1 MGKSIDINLE
11 EELGRILDEY
21 MDDVEETANKVIN
34 QVAKEA
40 AQKLKDTSPRDDT
53 GKYAGKYAEGWTV
66 KKGKKLDAVV
76 YNATRP
82 GLTHLLEESHPI
94 RNQFGTWGRSTARP
108 HIAPVR
114 EWAEEEV
121 VKRIEEELG

>member
-21 MDDVEETANKVIN
+21 MDDVEETASKVIN

-40 AQKLKDTSPRDDT
+40 AQKLKDTSPRDT
-53 GKYAGKYAEGWTV
+53 GKYASGWKV
-66 KKGKKLDAVV
+66 KKGKKLNAVV

-94 RNQFGTWGRSTARP
+94 RNQYGTYDPYKGQK

-121 VKRIEEELG
+121 VKRIEEALG

>member
-21 MDDVEETANKVIN
+21 MDDVEETASKVIN
-34 QVAKEA
+34 QVAREA
-40 AQKLKDTSPRDDT
+40 ARKLKDASPKKT
-53 GKYAGKYAEGWTV
+53 GKYASGWTV

-94 RNQFGTWGRSTARP
+94 RNQYGTWGRSTARP

-121 VKRIEEELG
+121 VKRIEEALG

>member
-11 EELGRILDEY
+11 DELGRILDEY

-40 AQKLKDTSPRDDT
+40 AQKLKDTSPRKT
-53 GKYAGKYAEGWTV
+53 GKYASGWTV
-66 KKGKKLDAVV
+66 KKGKKLNAVV

-94 RNQFGTWGRSTARP
+94 RNQYGTWGRSTARP

-121 VKRIEEELG
+121 VKRIEEALG

>member
-11 EELGRILDEY
+11 DELGRILDEY

-34 QVAKEA
+34 QVAREA

-53 GKYAGKYAEGWTV
+53 GKYAGKYAEGWTL
-66 KKGKKLDAVV
+66 KRGKKLNAVV
-76 YNATRP
+76 YNATKP
-82 GLTHLLEESHPI
+82 WLTHLLENGHVV
-94 RNQFGTWGRSTARP
+94 RNQFGTYDPYKGKK
-108 HIAPVR
+108 HIKPVR

-121 VKRIEEELG
+121 VKRIEEALG

>member
-1 MGKSIDINLE
+1 MGKTIDINLE
-11 EELGRILDEY
+11 DELGRILDEY
-21 MDDVEETANKVIN
+21 MDDVEETASKVIN

-40 AQKLKDTSPRDDT
+40 TQKLRDASPYDPKNHGQHYRD
-53 GKYAGKYAEGWTV
+53 GWKV

-76 YNATRP
+76 YNATKP
-82 GLTHLLEESHPI
+82 WLTHLLENGHVV
-94 RNQFGTWGRSTARP
+94 RNQYGTYDPYKGKK

-121 VKRIEEELG
+121 VKRIEEALG

>member
-21 MDDVEETANKVIN
+21 MDDVEETASKVIN
-34 QVAKEA
+34 QVAREA
-40 AQKLKDTSPRDDT
+40 AQKLKDTSPKKT
-53 GKYAGKYAEGWTV
+53 GKYASGWKV

-94 RNQFGTWGRSTARP
+94 RNQYGTWGRSTAQP

-121 VKRIEEELG
+121 VKRIEEALG

>member
-40 AQKLKDTSPRDDT
+40 AQKLKDTSPRDT
-53 GKYAGKYAEGWTV
+53 GKYAEGWTV

-121 VKRIEEELG
+121 VKRIEEALG

>member
-21 MDDVEETANKVIN
+21 MDDVEETASKVIN

-40 AQKLKDTSPRDDT
+40 AQKLKDASPKKT
-53 GKYAGKYAEGWTV
+53 GKYADGWKV

-82 GLTHLLEESHPI
+82 ELTHLLENDHVV
-94 RNQFGTWGRSTARP
+94 RNQYGTYDPYKGHP

-121 VKRIEEELG
+121 VKRIEEALG

>member
-21 MDDVEETANKVIN
+21 MDDVEETASKVIN
-34 QVAKEA
+34 QVAREA
-40 AQKLKDTSPRDDT
+40 AQKLKDTSPRDT
-53 GKYAGKYAEGWTV
+53 GKYASGWKV
-66 KKGKKLDAVV
+66 KKGKKLNAVV

-94 RNQFGTWGRSTARP
+94 RNQYGTWGRSTAQP

-121 VKRIEEELG
+121 VKRIEEALG

>member
-21 MDDVEETANKVIN
+21 MDDVEETASKVIN
-34 QVAKEA
+34 QVAREA
-40 AQKLKDTSPRDDT
+40 AQKLKDASPYDKKNNGKHYRD
-53 GKYAGKYAEGWTV
+53 GWKV

-76 YNATRP
+76 YNATKP
-82 GLTHLLEESHPI
+82 WLTHLLENGHVV
-94 RNQFGTWGRSTARP
+94 RNQYGTYDPYEGKK
-108 HIAPVR
+108 HIAPVK

-121 VKRIEEELG
+121 VKRIEEALG

>member
-34 QVAKEA
+34 QVAREA
-40 AQKLKDTSPRDDT
+40 DQKLKDTSPRDT
-53 GKYAGKYAEGWTV
+53 GKYANGWTV
-66 KKGKKLDAVV
+66 KRGKKLDAVV

-94 RNQFGTWGRSTARP
+94 RNQYGAWGRSTAQP

-121 VKRIEEELG
+121 VKRIEEALE

>member
-11 EELGRILDEY
+11 DELGRILDEY

-34 QVAKEA
+34 QVAREA
-40 AQKLKDTSPRDDT
+40 AQKLKDTSPRDT
-53 GKYAGKYAEGWTV
+53 GKYANGWTV
-66 KKGKKLDAVV
+66 KRGKKLDAVV

-121 VKRIEEELG
+121 VKRIEEALE

>member
-11 EELGRILDEY
+11 DKLGRILDEY

-40 AQKLKDTSPRDDT
+40 AQKLKDTSPRDT
-53 GKYAGKYAEGWTV
+53 GKYAEGWTV

-76 YNATRP
+76 HNATRP

-121 VKRIEEELG
+121 VKRIEEALG

>member
-11 EELGRILDEY
+11 DELGRILDEY
-21 MDDVEETANKVIN
+21 MDDVEETASKVIN

-40 AQKLKDTSPRDDT
+40 AQKLKDVSPKKT
-53 GKYAGKYAEGWTV
+53 GKYASGWTV

-94 RNQFGTWGRSTARP
+94 RNQYGTWGRSTARP

-121 VKRIEEELG
+121 VKRIEEALG

>member
-21 MDDVEETANKVIN
+21 MDDVEETASKVIN

-40 AQKLKDTSPRDDT
+40 AQKLKDTSPGD
-53 GKYAGKYAEGWTV
+53 KAGKYASGWKV

-94 RNQFGTWGRSTARP
+94 RNQYGTWGRSAAQP

-121 VKRIEEELG
+121 VKRIEEALG

>member
-40 AQKLKDTSPRDDT
+40 AQKLKDTSPRD
-53 GKYAGKYAEGWTV
+53 
-66 KKGKKLDAVV
+66 
-76 YNATRP
+76 
-82 GLTHLLEESHPI
+82 
-94 RNQFGTWGRSTARP
+94 
-108 HIAPVR
+108 
-114 EWAEEEV
+114 
-121 VKRIEEELG
+121 

>member
-21 MDDVEETANKVIN
+21 MDDVEETASKVIN

-40 AQKLKDTSPRDDT
+40 AQKLKDTSPGD
-53 GKYAGKYAEGWTV
+53 KAGKYASGWTV
-66 KKGKKLDAVV
+66 KKGKKLNAVV

-94 RNQFGTWGRSTARP
+94 RNQYGTWGRSTAQP

-121 VKRIEEELG
+121 VKRIEEALG

>member
-40 AQKLKDTSPRDDT
+40 AQKLKDTSPRDT
-53 GKYAGKYAEGWTV
+53 GKYASGWTV
-66 KKGKKLDAVV
+66 KKGKKLNAVV

-94 RNQFGTWGRSTARP
+94 RNQFGTWGRSTAQP

-121 VKRIEEELG
+121 VKRIEEALG

>member
-11 EELGRILDEY
+11 EDLGRILDEY
-21 MDDVEETANKVIN
+21 MDDVEETASKVIN

-40 AQKLKDTSPRDDT
+40 AQKLKDASPKKT
-53 GKYAGKYAEGWTV
+53 GKYADGWKV
-66 KKGKKLDAVV
+66 KKGKKLNAVV

-94 RNQFGTWGRSTARP
+94 RNQYGTWGRSIAQP

-121 VKRIEEELG
+121 VKRIEEALE

>member
-1 MGKSIDINLE
+1 MGKSIGINLE

-21 MDDVEETANKVIN
+21 MDDVEETASKVIN

-40 AQKLKDTSPRDDT
+40 AQKLKDTSPGD
-53 GKYAGKYAEGWTV
+53 KAGKYADGWKV

-94 RNQFGTWGRSTARP
+94 RNQYGTWGRSTARP

-121 VKRIEEELG
+121 VKRIEEALG

>member
-11 EELGRILDEY
+11 DELGRILDEY

-40 AQKLKDTSPRDDT
+40 AQKLKNTSPRDT
-53 GKYAGKYAEGWTV
+53 GKYAEGWTV
-66 KKGKKLDAVV
+66 KKGKKLNAVV

-94 RNQFGTWGRSTARP
+94 RNQYGTWGRSTARP

-121 VKRIEEELG
+121 VKRIEEALG

>member
-40 AQKLKDTSPRDDT
+40 AQKLKDTSPRDT
-53 GKYAGKYAEGWTV
+53 GKYANGWTV
-66 KKGKKLDAVV
+66 KRGKKLDAVV

-94 RNQFGTWGRSTARP
+94 RNQYGTWGRSTAQP

-121 VKRIEEELG
+121 VKRIEEALE

>member
-1 MGKSIDINLE
+1 MSKSIDINLE

-21 MDDVEETANKVIN
+21 MDDVEETASKVIN
-34 QVAKEA
+34 QVAREA
-40 AQKLKDTSPRDDT
+40 AQKLKDASPKKT
-53 GKYAGKYAEGWTV
+53 GKYASGWTV
-66 KKGKKLDAVV
+66 KKGKKLNAVV

-94 RNQFGTWGRSTARP
+94 RNQYGSWGRSTAQP

-121 VKRIEEELG
+121 VKRIEEALG